1 MMNQHFMSITLLT
14 LHLLIPGCS
23 SLKEKRSLVRP
34 LLARLHRQ
42 FNISVAEIGLQDRW
56 QESIVAC
63 TVVSNDANHNQRVMQ
78 EVVSFTEDNFPNLQI
93 IDEKIEII

>member
-1 MMNQHFMSITLLT
+1 MDLYSMAITLLT
-14 LHLLIPGCS
+14 LHLLIPGCA
-23 SLKEKRSLVRP
+23 SLKEKRGQIKP

-42 FNISVAEIGLQDRW
+42 FKISAAEIDLLDRW
-56 QESIVAC
+56 QESIIAC
-63 TVVSNDANHNQRVMQ
+63 TVVSNDSNHNQRVMQ